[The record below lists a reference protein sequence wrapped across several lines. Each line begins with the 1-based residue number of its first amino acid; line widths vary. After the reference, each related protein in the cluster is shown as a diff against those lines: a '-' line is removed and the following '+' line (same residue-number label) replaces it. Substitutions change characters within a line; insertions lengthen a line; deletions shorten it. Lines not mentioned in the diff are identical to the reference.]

1 METLRHDIG
10 VNLGRFHSYQ
20 EVATTVPIIE
30 ATTVLGCNITSAV
43 TTSAGQEI
51 VRTEGAVM
59 STHRGNVCE
68 LLVLKYIEGFP
79 SGYF

>member
-1 METLRHDIG
+1 MEILRLDIG

-20 EVATTVPIIE
+20 EVATTVPIIG
-30 ATTVLGCNITSAV
+30 ATTVLRCNITSAV

-68 LLVLKYIEGFP
+68 LLVLKYTGFP